1 MPERADEDPV
11 ERQDIKELPPSEVQ
25 GAGEHHTG
33 SGDAGAAVGA
43 VGVHGL
49 GAAGTRTGCRTG
61 RVIRTTR
68 NFHLDHI
75 DPKSKDG
82 SNDIQNRAPL
92 CPYHNTR
99 KNNRRVHLADYRTEI
114 ADAGE
119 MMVNTMGELINLAEA
134 HHEAMQM
141 YGRAYAAR
149 YGVGD

>member
-1 MPERADEDPV
+1 MAWCCGYANRMPD
-11 ERQDIKELPPSEVQ
+11 
-25 GAGEHHTG
+25 
-33 SGDAGAAVGA
+33 
-43 VGVHGL
+43 
-49 GAAGTRTGCRTG
+49 G
-61 RVIRTTR
+61 RIIRTSRT
-68 NFHLDHI
+68 FHLDHI

-119 MMVNTMGELINLAEA
+119 MMVNTTTELIDLAEA

-149 YGVGD
+149 YPLFTGETDEDGIVEGHYEITIVPGGHTWHMGV